1 MAVTWITPAGDLG
14 TLEERIITSVSIEA
28 TTDTNNT
35 IEYSLIAGELP
46 RGMTISGNVIKGAP
60 AEVTKFTEYR
70 FVIRADDNDK
80 EKDRTFTISVN
91 GADIPEWI
99 TKEGFLNVGPGQAYF
114 VMDDSQVDFQLEAT
128 DNDSVA
134 GENLEYYLVP
144 NSGILPYG
152 LKLSKTGRI
161 SGFTQPIPAVDYSTS
176 VTGAYDTSSFDTA
189 PLDIAKNN
197 SLGFDSFF
205 YDNQYYDY
213 GEQGI
218 VPKKLSRIYTF
229 GVAITDGLNA
239 VNRIFKIYVVSEEF
253 LKADNTLV
261 QVDTNLFQA
270 DATSDR
276 VPLWI
281 TDSYLGRYRANNYIT
296 LFLDVYDPPT
306 LSGVI
311 SYFIVENN
319 PDGTPSTLPPGLTI
333 DTTTG
338 ELAGKVPYQAAVTT
352 TYQFTLK
359 AVNFPAS
366 IAQKNYTLVGDWSSL
381 RYYETNEAVRYN
393 GFVYVCKEPNINQ
406 LPEDTDSTY
415 WELGVGTADKTFT
428 VDIIGEI
435 ESSIE
440 WITNSDLG
448 IIKPNQPSKLAVEAT
463 SLLYGGRVNYKI
475 TSGELP
481 PGLVFL
487 SNGNI
492 TGKITQFSDADQQG
506 LTRFFDRDSSTID
519 STGTVTYNTTFD
531 NVTTTYDKLYTFTV
545 EASDSSGLAKDT
557 RIFTVKVV
565 ADSQKSFANI
575 FVKAFQDKHKRLAWF
590 NFITDATIFVSDDIY
605 RYGDSNFGVQTEIKS
620 LIFAGIE
627 STNAGPVVQAIGK
640 NHYNKRFTF
649 GAIKKAQAKDPTTQQ
664 VLYEVVYVDLIDD
677 YEKNGKSISEE
688 INLPDN
694 SNSKVLVSYDN
705 ITIDSNIPYAS
716 DADLQRVFPNSIKNM
731 RKRLSSIGER
741 DREFLPLW
749 MRSIQQTSTY
759 ELGFT
764 KALVLCYT
772 KPGRADTIISRIK
785 TSAFDFKTID
795 FTADRYIIDIL
806 NGEIKDTYIQ
816 FPQDR
821 ITNHANLA
829 HKSTEDKPFAQKN
842 VPS

>member
-28 TTDTNNT
+28 TTDTNNP
-35 IEYSLIAGELP
+35 IEYSVIAGELP
-46 RGMTISGNVIKGAP
+46 KGMLLSGSTIKGSP

-80 EKDRTFTISVN
+80 EKDRTFKISVN

-114 VMDDSQVDFQLEAT
+114 VLDDAPVDFQLEAT
-128 DNDSVA
+128 DDDIVA
-134 GENLEYYLVP
+134 GETLEYYLVP

-161 SGFTQPIPAVDYSTS
+161 SGFTQPIPAIDYTTS
-176 VTGAYDTSSFDTA
+176 VTGAYDTASFDTV
-189 PLDIAKNN
+189 PLDIAQNN

-218 VPKKLSRIYTF
+218 VPKKLSRVYTF
-229 GVAITDGLNA
+229 GIAITDGINA

-253 LKADNTLV
+253 LRADNTLV

-270 DATSDR
+270 DATSNR
-276 VPLWI
+276 VPFWI

-319 PDGTPSTLPPGLTI
+319 PDGTPSTLPLGLAI
-333 DTTTG
+333 DNTTG
-338 ELAGKVPYQAAVTT
+338 ELAGKVPYQAAVTK

-366 IAQKNYTLVGDWSSL
+366 IAQQNYTLVGDWSST
-381 RYYETNEAVRYN
+381 RFYETDEAVRYD
-393 GFVYVCKEPNINQ
+393 GFVYVCKQENINQ
-406 LPEDTDSTY
+406 LPITPNSIY
-415 WELGVGTADKTFT
+415 WEIGVGTTDKTFT

-435 ESSIE
+435 DSSIE
-440 WITNSDLG
+440 WNTDSDLG
-448 IIKPNQPSKLAVEAT
+448 IIKPNQPSRKAVEAI
-463 SLLYGGRVNYKI
+463 SLLYGGRVSYTI

-481 PGLVFL
+481 PGLEFL

-492 TGKITQFSDADQQG
+492 TGKVTQFADADQQG
-506 LTRFFDRDSSTID
+506 LTRFFDRDSSTVD
-519 STGTVTYNTTFD
+519 STGTISYNTKFD
-531 NVTTTYDKLYTFTV
+531 TSTTTYDKVYTFTV

-557 RIFTVKVV
+557 KTFTIKVV

-575 FVKAFQDKHKRLAWF
+575 FVKAFQNKNKRLNWF
-590 NFITDATIFVSDDIY
+590 NFITDATIFVPDDIY
-605 RYGDSNFGVQTEIKS
+605 RYGDTNFGIQTEIKS

-627 STNAGPVVQAIGK
+627 STSATPVVQALSR

-649 GAIKKAQAKDPTTQQ
+649 GPIKKAQAKDSTTQQ
-664 VLYEVVYVDLIDD
+664 VLYEVVYVDLVDE
-677 YEKNGKSISEE
+677 YEKDNKSISSE

-705 ITIDSNIPYAS
+705 ITIDSDIPYAS
-716 DADLQRVFPNSIKNM
+716 DADLQRVFPNSVKNM
-731 RKRLSSIGER
+731 RKRISEIGER

-764 KALVLCYT
+764 KALVLCYAN
-772 KPGRADTIISRIK
+772 PNRADSIISRIK
-785 TSAFDFKTID
+785 SSGFDFKTID
-795 FTADRYIIDIL
+795 FTADRYVIDIL
-806 NGEIKDTYIQ
+806 NGQIQDTYVQ
-816 FPQDR
+816 FPQDK
-821 ITNHANLA
+821 ITNHANNA
-829 HKSTEDKPFAQKN
+829 SKSTEEKPFAQKN
-842 VPS
+842 IPS